1 LWLFWRFLWAIF
13 DAKRVKHL
21 TLNAL
26 GIRPLSCVICGRG
39 QLRSEI
45 CAIFEGAK
53 ITFVT
58 FLTLFVTK
66 VILAIP

>member
-1 LWLFWRFLWAIF
+1 M
-13 DAKRVKHL
+13 KRVKRL
-21 TLNAL
+21 TLSAL
-26 GIRPLSCVICGRG
+26 DIRLLSCVICGRG
-39 QLRSEI
+39 RLCSEI